1 MISSISVAVPWYL
14 QNLLFHFFFELE
26 PLCNFFVWVKVWL
39 FQDFEVY
46 ISEHAYALAKTTST
60 KCMLYPVE
68 LCFPINCVRQ
78 KILPTHEISVLKP
91 HYSILVSIYF
101 FYKICCSPAITCMK
115 SVCYRFSSV
124 IIMFLLPVL
133 YMEVIH
139 AIFHSYIISLPFI
152 ALLQSKLS
160 NYNNFE
166 SSFLINSTG
175 IAPRPLALP
184 FLIVLLCP

>member
-1 MISSISVAVPWYL
+1 
-14 QNLLFHFFFELE
+14 
-26 PLCNFFVWVKVWL
+26 
-39 FQDFEVY
+39 
-46 ISEHAYALAKTTST
+46 
-60 KCMLYPVE
+60 
-68 LCFPINCVRQ
+68 
-78 KILPTHEISVLKP
+78 
-91 HYSILVSIYF
+91 
-101 FYKICCSPAITCMK
+101 
-115 SVCYRFSSV
+115 
-124 IIMFLLPVL
+124 
-133 YMEVIH
+133 MEVIH